1 MKVLSKDKIH
11 SQNLLK
17 YAFAERAIMVKMTKV
32 NHPYIVK
39 IKYAFQTDESLFMV
53 TQFCSGGDLSQ
64 YLELEGA
71 FSESKARGYIAEVIC
86 ALECLHS
93 HNIIFRDL
101 KPDNIVL
108 DSQGHA
114 LLTDFGLSRR
124 GVQDHFQG
132 ADSFCG
138 SYAYLAPEMV
148 NKQGHGK
155 AVDWY
160 LIGVVLFELITGMPP
175 FYDDDKETL
184 FKNIKNN
191 QIQFPPSDEI
201 RISSVCKD
209 LLTRLLNKDPK
220 QRLGG
225 ENGFTEIKSHPFFK
239 DVNW

>member
-1 MKVLSKDKIH
+1 MI
-11 SQNLLK
+11 
-17 YAFAERAIMVKMTKV
+17 
-32 NHPYIVK
+32 
-39 IKYAFQTDESLFMV
+39 

-64 YLELEGA
+64 YLELEGS

-86 ALECLHS
+86 AIECLHS

-124 GVQDHFQG
+124 GIQDQFQG

-138 SYAYLAPEMV
+138 SYAYLAPEMI

-160 LIGVVLFELITGMPP
+160 LIGVVLYELITGMPP

-191 QIQFPPSDEI
+191 QVEFPPSDEK

-209 LLTRLLNKDPK
+209 LLTRLLNKDP
-220 QRLGG
+220 
-225 ENGFTEIKSHPFFK
+225 
-239 DVNW
+239 